1 MQVLNMEHSFKIYGL
16 ILSVSLLCAVGA
28 GHPVESDDK
37 ITSANGISYWVD
49 FESESSS
56 VTIHG
61 HNPTDQRI
69 PTGVVVQ
76 VDDAVAVNKDEEL
89 LPNETWDLSVN
100 IHDSLDALEANH
112 SIVVSTFGASI
123 EFNFTR
129 EINASNPGPVPT
141 PHIQNVQ
148 IKNGTID
155 GEPSAVAEVT
165 VANPSKQTYP
175 TKLMVHTTGTDGSFY
190 PAAVPPGETRT
201 ITVELLDERG
211 ARIAGEARLYTE
223 GLNKREGAM
232 DQVEF
237 VGRAG
242 AETRHWNTTYEPV
255 RPPWVD
261 DSYRYRNSS
270 VTGDGG
276 LAPGEAGSWVVYAA
290 AGVVLLVWL
299 VRRFR

>member
-1 MQVLNMEHSFKIYGL
+1 MQSSGGVVYHVEFNEAAMN
-16 ILSVSLLCAVGA
+16 VS
-28 GHPVESDDK
+28 
-37 ITSANGISYWVD
+37 IT
-49 FESESSS
+49 
-56 VTIHG
+56 G
-61 HNPTDQRI
+61 HNPTNREVF
-69 PTGVVVQ
+69 TGITVR
-76 VDDAVAVNKDEEL
+76 VDNAVLTKSDEEL
-89 LPNETWDLSVN
+89 LPSEHWSINRTLYLAIDVSEAT
-100 IHDSLDALEANH
+100 HSLT
-112 SIVVSTFGASI
+112 VSTFGASI
-123 EFNFTR
+123 QFNFTR
-129 EINASNPGPVPT
+129 EINASNPGPVPI

-211 ARIAGEARLYTE
+211 AKIAGEARLYTE
-223 GLNKREGAM
+223 GLNKQEGAM

-276 LAPGEAGSWVVYAA
+276 LVPGEAGSWVVYAA

>member
-1 MQVLNMEHSFKIYGL
+1 M
-16 ILSVSLLCAVGA
+16 VSQNIDTEA
-28 GHPVESDDK
+28 K
-37 ITSANGISYWVD
+37 NITSDRGIEYHVRFIRSNL
-49 FESESSS
+49 
-56 VTIHG
+56 TILIVAK
-61 HNPTDQRI
+61 NIDNKPV
-69 PTGVVVQ
+69 PTGIGIE
-76 VDDAVAVNKDEEL
+76 VDGQRLVDYSFRMGPGESRKLMGDLNK
-89 LPNETWDLSVN
+89 SVR
-100 IHDSLDALEANH
+100 ILRENH
-112 SIVVSTFGASI
+112 TATVSTFGSEA
-123 EFNFTR
+123 NFHW
-129 EINASNPGPVPT
+129 NANYST
-141 PHIQNVQ
+141 PNFIPIPYIKYVD

-211 ARIAGEARLYTE
+211 AKIAGEARLYTE
-223 GLNKREGAM
+223 GLNKQEGAM

-261 DSYRYRNSS
+261 DSYRYRNTS

-276 LAPGEAGSWVVYAA
+276 LVPGETGSWVVYAA